1 MADGLLPKPA
11 GGAVQRRRAG
21 QFNHW
26 ARFSCRSAADA
37 TMSDHRCNFELR
49 PVAITCAIPM
59 PARGADGPEIER
71 IPAGFRT
78 DALSVRRSRLTP

>member
-21 QFNHW
+21 QFNRW

-37 TMSDHRCNFELR
+37 TMSDHRCNLELR
-49 PVAITCAIPM
+49 PAAITCSILM
-59 PARGADGPEIER
+59 PARAVDGPEIER
-71 IPAGFRT
+71 ISAGFRT
-78 DALSVRRSRLTP
+78 DALSEAVTFDP